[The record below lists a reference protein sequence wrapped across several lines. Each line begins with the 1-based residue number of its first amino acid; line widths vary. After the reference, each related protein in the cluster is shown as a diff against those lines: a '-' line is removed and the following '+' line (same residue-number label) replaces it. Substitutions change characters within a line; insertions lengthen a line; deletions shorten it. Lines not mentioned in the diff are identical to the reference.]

1 MHADKQVNLDNLL
14 IQLRDEVTPHWQNF
28 GLTIGVPREVI
39 VKYSE
44 YPPDQCMIEIL
55 DYWLRHHDHAPVP
68 LTWRDVAIALR
79 QIRLHQLAE
88 KILKVYVTGEYIH
101 EM

>member
-1 MHADKQVNLDNLL
+1 MHADNLKPVNLDNLL
-14 IQLRDEVTPHWQNF
+14 IQLREEVTPHWQNF

-55 DYWLRHHDHAPVP
+55 DYWLRHHDDAAP
-68 LTWRDVAIALR
+68 LTWRDVAVALR
-79 QIRLHQLAE
+79 QIKLYQLAE
-88 KILKVYVTGEYIH
+88 KILKVYVIGA
-101 EM
+101 